1 MLAKYGRALHG
12 SRGNEKRHS
21 ISLEAE
27 GGALTIGAAMGFEII
42 LPHRVKN
49 EEAPHIGGACGGMR
63 RLSAGRGRLGGTK
76 GIGVRSV
83 PPCLNVLNRVVE
95 LLS

>member
-49 EEAPHIGGACGGMR
+49 EEAPHNGGAGCVGVLGVGVASLHKPFVQLR
-63 RLSAGRGRLGGTK
+63 HRADVHRL
-76 GIGVRSV
+76 
-83 PPCLNVLNRVVE
+83 
-95 LLS
+95 